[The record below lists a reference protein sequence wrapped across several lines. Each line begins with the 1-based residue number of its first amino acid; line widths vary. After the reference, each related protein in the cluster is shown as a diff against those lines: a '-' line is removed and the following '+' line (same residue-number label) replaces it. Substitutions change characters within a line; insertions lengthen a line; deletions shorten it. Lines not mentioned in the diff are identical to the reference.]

1 MCVCVYVTCVCI
13 LHIAKCRGR
22 PVATITSY
30 SAVAWFC
37 RLSAETASCY
47 DKSQPLLFVIYS
59 QPIIIIII
67 ISSSSSSSSSSSGSS
82 GSGCSSGGGGCSSG
96 GGGSS
101 SSSGGVVV
109 IVVVVVKRKAIGSIM
124 DPNDT

>member
-1 MCVCVYVTCVCI
+1 MLPFNFIRLTYSNYVFMLLPCVYVCVTYVSI

-30 SAVAWFC
+30 SVVAWFC

-47 DKSQPLLFVIYS
+47 DKSQPVLFVIYS
-59 QPIIIIII
+59 QPVIIII
-67 ISSSSSSSSSSSGSS
+67 ISNNNNNS
-82 GSGCSSGGGGCSSG
+82 

-101 SSSGGVVV
+101 SS
-109 IVVVVVKRKAIGSIM
+109 K
-124 DPNDT
+124 